1 MNNNFEENKDSNKVN
16 LDKDKINPNY
26 EKYIDPYIK
35 ETKQEQDIKNKKN
48 MKYAFIY
55 LFIIIILAGVS
66 FLIAPKSFLKPVT
79 NIKKNIQERDIFIYT
94 SGLVNWN
101 KKYLK
106 KSAPGA
112 LNIENTYRYQLREM
126 LFAQNFEEE
135 NCSSITEAYIM
146 ARKKIKIEVKS
157 NSETNVDV
165 NIYMFTKEDFNNAIK
180 NALNSSNFRETLDKE
195 IDNLKYE
202 DKHTLNTEITFQELR
217 KMWKPLFIKKYSDDL
232 ETIVFYSIFNIKPE

>member
-1 MNNNFEENKDSNKVN
+1 MEEINTKQKTINIVKYLADNVTKDSDLIRKV
-16 LDKDKINPNY
+16 
-26 EKYIDPYIK
+26 EKL
-35 ETKQEQDIKNKKN
+35 KKVYN
-48 MKYAFIY
+48 FQA
-55 LFIIIILAGVS
+55 
-66 FLIAPKSFLKPVT
+66 
-79 NIKKNIQERDIFIYT
+79 
-94 SGLVNWN
+94 
-101 KKYLK
+101 KKYQE
-106 KSAPGA
+106 
-112 LNIENTYRYQLREM
+112 LN
-126 LFAQNFEEE
+126 
-135 NCSSITEAYIM
+135 
-146 ARKKIKIEVKS
+146 KKIKIEVKS